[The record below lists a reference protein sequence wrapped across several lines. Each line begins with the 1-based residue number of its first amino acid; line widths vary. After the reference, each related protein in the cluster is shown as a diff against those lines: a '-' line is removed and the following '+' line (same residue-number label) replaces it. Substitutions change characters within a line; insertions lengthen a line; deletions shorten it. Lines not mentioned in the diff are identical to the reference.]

1 MASSFTFKTGV
12 KTRDLKRV
20 VVTGRSDKPESQFSL
35 TRLLQAK
42 VVKHRVGLMGKAAA
56 TYCSDGDA
64 LHSWPFHVVFKW
76 TPQRTVFVLCLS
88 TGNYAAGALSQI
100 DDG

>member
-1 MASSFTFKTGV
+1 
-12 KTRDLKRV
+12 
-20 VVTGRSDKPESQFSL
+20 
-35 TRLLQAK
+35 
-42 VVKHRVGLMGKAAA
+42 VGLMGKAAA

-88 TGNYAAGALSQI
+88 TGNYAAGARSQI

>member
-1 MASSFTFKTGV
+1 MASGFTFKTGV

-88 TGNYAAGALSQI
+88 TGNYAAGARSQI